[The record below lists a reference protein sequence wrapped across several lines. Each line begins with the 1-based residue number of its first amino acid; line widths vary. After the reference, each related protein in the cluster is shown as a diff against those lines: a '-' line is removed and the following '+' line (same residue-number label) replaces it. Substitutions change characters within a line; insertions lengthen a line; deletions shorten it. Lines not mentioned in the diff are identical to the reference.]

1 MKLRIAA
8 ATLLVACLALAPTAA
23 AHASKTSGDGKVRV
37 TWGWTGEP
45 AVTMSKNGLDLVIR
59 DNATGAGIGGLEK
72 ANLTVSLHHGE
83 DELHVETLATQ
94 SGKGPGNY
102 TASHAITP
110 TKPGLYTLH
119 VTGTIAG
126 SQVDL
131 EIPAT
136 HEMESIEET
145 YFPPMASGDAAALA
159 QKVATLEQKVA
170 ALEAKAQAQST
181 TPTDVTPQTGNGG
194 NDAPGFGLLAALAAA
209 GLAVVLL
216 RRRA

>member
-8 ATLLVACLALAPTAA
+8 VLLVACLALAPTAA

-45 AVTMSKNGLDLVIR
+45 AVTMTKNGLDLIIR
-59 DNATGAGIGGLEK
+59 DNATGAGIGGLEN
-72 ANLTVSLHHGE
+72 ADLEVSIHHGE

-94 SGKGPGNY
+94 FGKGPGNY

-119 VTGTIAG
+119 VRGTIAG

-136 HEMESIEET
+136 HEMEAIEET
-145 YFPPMASGDAAALA
+145 YFPEMASGDAAALA

-181 TPTDVTPQTGNGG
+181 RPTDVTPQTGGA

-209 GLAVVLL
+209 GLALVVL